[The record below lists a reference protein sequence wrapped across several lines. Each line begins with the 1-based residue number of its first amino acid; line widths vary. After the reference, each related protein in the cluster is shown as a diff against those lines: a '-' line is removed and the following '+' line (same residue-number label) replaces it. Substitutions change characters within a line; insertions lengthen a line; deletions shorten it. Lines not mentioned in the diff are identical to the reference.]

1 MGIASIHFEK
11 MRAAPAGNAIIGVKI
26 MIEVVEMKMSE
37 IEQLLDEVNYGHLGC
52 SQNGMPYVV
61 PVHFAWA
68 KPVIYIYTTE
78 GKKAEIIRGNPKVC
92 LQLED
97 VKNKRDWRSVI
108 VQGEAAQVTDNEER
122 EKALKLVAEINPT
135 LTPAVSIRWMDS
147 WVRENIEVILK
158 LTPSVMTGRFSV
170 DNQGDEVPMVP
181 AGNPERTRRL

>member
-1 MGIASIHFEK
+1 
-11 MRAAPAGNAIIGVKI
+11 MRAAPAGNAIIGDKV
-26 MIEVVEMKMSE
+26 MIEVVEMRMSE

-78 GKKAEIIRGNPKVC
+78 GKKAEIIRGNPKAC

-108 VQGEAAQVTDNEER
+108 VQGEAAQVTDHEER

-158 LTPSVMTGRFSV
+158 LTPTVMTGRFSV
-170 DNQGDEVPMVP
+170 DRQGDEVPMVP
-181 AGNPERTRRL
+181 AGSPGSTKPQ